1 MATGVYSDFSNATD
15 ILSVM
20 SDGSNSDEDEVRF
33 FFIIMTLFTGI
44 LKYRFSLWANVQSIE
59 VKSF

>member
-1 MATGVYSDFSNATD
+1 MASGVYSDFSNAAD

-33 FFIIMTLFTGI
+33 FFQNYDFIHRNF
-44 LKYRFSLWANVQSIE
+44 KVQIFPLGKCPIDRS
-59 VKSF
+59 

>member
-33 FFIIMTLFTGI
+33 PFGQMFN
-44 LKYRFSLWANVQSIE
+44 R
-59 VKSF
+59 